1 MALDRIMKQ
10 NPCTRT
16 KQAEISRDIQKA
28 ITETFA
34 QTEASAFMAFIA
46 ELMETYDVMNLSKE
60 TGIDRVTLWRFMRG
74 DRLPRLDTFQKI
86 LSVLGIK
93 VHSASKKE
101 CSTSLNTPTGANNG
115 KASIVTASANK
126 KPTVQAHIRQKRGL
140 HNERHHPG
148 SRQRHKTLPGILAHL
163 QNPLERLRQTDGL
176 LPIVHPD

>member
-10 NPCTRT
+10 NPGTRT

-46 ELMETYDVMNLSKE
+46 ELMETYGVMNLSKE

-93 VHSASKKE
+93 VQFSFEKRMQHFLEYTYWRKQWESEHRNSIGKQKA
-101 CSTSLNTPTGANNG
+101 NRAGAHPTE
-115 KASIVTASANK
+115 
-126 KPTVQAHIRQKRGL
+126 KRIA
-140 HNERHHPG
+140 
-148 SRQRHKTLPGILAHL
+148 Q
-163 QNPLERLRQTDGL
+163 
-176 LPIVHPD
+176 